1 MTRVILMAATPR
13 DGAGQ
18 AVPVRLQGGG
28 RYPAQFQGE
37 AWLPVL
43 TDWPDLLQALP
54 FDGLTFGGGSAANIG
69 QVRFAL
75 NGGRFAWLTELVWT
89 RAPVTFHI
97 GEDGDDASFTV
108 LWRGRARSLAAD
120 DTGAELTLADPALV
134 LERALLTGRYAGT
147 GGAEGDASVQ
157 GVLKRLAWGQ
167 PNNVGLTLIE
177 KANLIY
183 ASVDQA
189 VVFRGIKQGG
199 LSQTVSGDVASLAAL
214 RAAAI
219 PAGMVATCAALGL
232 VRPAA
237 EPTYPLTADLTIAG
251 PRTPAALA
259 GTLAARAGLAFAAG
273 QIAAFDSFG
282 QEIDLVVSDDLTV
295 RQALDQIFAPLGAW
309 WRLNAAGELEC
320 GRYLDPAA
328 ATVSLPG
335 HLTLS
340 YRRLAT
346 QPPVWRSVIGHD
358 VNWRPL
364 ADGEIAGII
373 RAAEVDGLGALATQD
388 GVDWNTQVGG
398 DGKPQDNATV
408 GAPAGTLVGS
418 IPAEW
423 LHLGASND
431 IIHEDFTSY
440 TDVSEIEPDVW
451 LRRTGSGEI
460 SLSGSALYS
469 GGRALQ
475 CGNNSG
481 DDEVWITTGRSIPY
495 DPDAVYLVT
504 ATVFRQSGNG
514 TVYIGVEGRAL
525 DGVNLV
531 NRFGLNEVSNQHYS
545 AASGVVPPVGQL
557 VTYTGYLKGYSAAPG
572 YSGDIAAPGT
582 VHPDVR
588 RIAPL
593 AVLNY
598 NSVPG
603 VSYLDSITLQRLTDG
618 YAETVVQAAEA
629 TDRLIKIGSDSLIAQ
644 EEKAAFIREVNALLT
659 LADQTIIA
667 ATNVGLGAGNPS
679 ANWASAVTV
688 RKNSLT
694 SLLAGYTTPS
704 LWSDTTGDTN
714 VNAVNLEY
722 AIAEL
727 NSYIAQAQAAI
738 STRASTT
745 ANWSGVN
752 NDTGG
757 KPEDFATND
766 RGVDTRYDNFLP
778 SYYRTNWLQ
787 RWRMEFKLSATIG
800 APSNYGDLHTYAGWQ
815 DDNGGPVIQR
825 YETSSGTYWR
835 RGTNA
840 SGWGA
845 WAKSFDELNRPD
857 FASSDILSGG
867 VALRPGD
874 VRNDAIVLSSDGA
887 LSFNSGFG
895 VFHLGSILISQVP
908 GKISTTQIA
917 DNAITTPLLAANV
930 VTGDKLA
937 ANDLITL
944 TAQIG
949 IGVIQA
955 ANIGS
960 LSASVINAG
969 LLDARRLSLDGAT
982 IEPDASGV
990 LRVKNA
996 GVGTDQLAAGA
1007 LVQPVSINAIGTQ
1020 NLTQNGWA
1028 TAYLSG
1034 SFVQLTVNN
1043 AAAYPG
1049 IVKLD
1054 VTAYLYQSGSGSDEV
1069 TMRVYYSGAN
1079 VGSVGPMDVS
1089 GGSTRLNSIPAT
1101 FMDSV
1106 PANTTRTYF
1115 IEFYSNDQT
1124 VLRQITASAQLFKR
1138 T

>member
-1 MTRVILMAATPR
+1 MRITDARLKTVWGGVAYEQLL
-13 DGAGQ
+13 
-18 AVPVRLQGGG
+18 VR
-28 RYPAQFQGE
+28 PPSISVE
-37 AWLPVL
+37 A
-43 TDWPDLLQALP
+43 P
-54 FDGLTFGGGSAANIG
+54 FDGNFTGGSRTSVDEIELLMPPEFDWLARLDWPETSIRLRLAEDGAADG
-69 QVRFAL
+69 TL
-75 NGGRFAWLTELVWT
+75 LDYGRFVIARISADE
-89 RAPVTFHI
+89 RAVRLI
-97 GEDGDDASFTV
+97 CKD
-108 LWRGRARSLAAD
+108 WQ
-120 DTGAELTLADPALV
+120 AELTRPFLPQYDGSGGLGGEAADTGQYIPIGWGRLRQAPARFINRAQLV
-134 LERALLTGRYAGT
+134 MRFDRGPV
-147 GGAEGDASVQ
+147 GAV
-157 GVLKRLAWGQ
+157 
-167 PNNVGLTLIE
+167 
-177 KANLIY
+177 
-183 ASVDQA
+183 QA
-189 VVFRGIKQGG
+189 VRQRGLLIPIEA
-199 LSQTVSGDVASLAAL
+199 DHADLAAL
-214 RAAAI
+214 TAAVI
-219 PAGMVATCAALGL
+219 TPGQCRTCSALGL
-232 VRPAA
+232 VRFRFAPG
-237 EPTYPLTADLTIAG
+237 EPVTVDYLGSSQGGYVETLPSIAG
-251 PRTPAALA
+251 RVAAAAGLSVNAAALA
-259 GTLAARAGLAFAAG
+259 SLSAALTQPGGYLASDAATPA
-273 QIAAFDSFG
+273 QAFDQLLAGVRAVWAIDWNAELTFG
-282 QEIDLVVSDDLTV
+282 RIGFDDPVDIDEVLSVEVSAG
-295 RQALDQIFAPLGAW
+295 RPPSYEHKLGW
-309 WRLNAAGELEC
+309 
-320 GRYLDPAA
+320 GR
-328 ATVSLPG
+328 
-335 HLTLS
+335 
-340 YRRLAT
+340 
-346 QPPVWRSVIGHD
+346 
-358 VNWRPL
+358 NWRPL
-364 ADGEIAGII
+364 ADGEVAEGIT
-373 RAAEVDGLGALATQD
+373 AADVAGLGALATQD
-388 GVDWNTQVGG
+388 GVDWDSQVGG

-423 LHLGASND
+423 LHLGATND
-431 IIHEDFTSY
+431 IIHEDFTTY

-451 LRRTGSGEI
+451 LRRAGAGEI
-460 SLSGSALYS
+460 GLGNSALFS
-469 GGRALQ
+469 GGRGLQ

-481 DDEVWITTGRSIPY
+481 DDLSWIVCGRSIPY

-514 TVYIGVEGRAL
+514 AVYIGVEGRAL
-525 DGVNLV
+525 DDINLV
-531 NRFGLNEVSNQHYS
+531 NRSGLNEVGDQHYF
-545 AASGVVPPVGQL
+545 AANGVVPPLGQL
-557 VTYTGYLKGYSAAPG
+557 VTYTGYLKGYSATPS

-593 AVLNY
+593 AILNY
-598 NSVPG
+598 GG
-603 VSYLDSITLQRLTDG
+603 VSGITYLGSFTLQRLTDG

-629 TDRLIKIGSDSLIAQ
+629 TDRLIRIGSDSLIAQ
-644 EEKAAFIREVNALLT
+644 EEKASFVREINALLT

-667 ATNVGLGAGNPS
+667 ANNVGLGAGNPA

-688 RKNSLT
+688 RRDSL
-694 SLLAGYTTPS
+694 SALLASYTTPS

-722 AIAEL
+722 AIADL

-757 KPEDFATND
+757 KPEDYATND
-766 RGVDTRYDNFLP
+766 RGADTQNDNFSP
-778 SYYRTNWLQ
+778 NYYRQFFLLRERT
-787 RWRMEFKLSATIG
+787 EFKITSVIG
-800 APSNYGDLHTYAGWQ
+800 APGSSAYGTLYTYASWS
-815 DDNGGPVIQR
+815 DDSGGPVIQR
-825 YETSSGTYWR
+825 FESSSGTYWR

-840 SGWGA
+840 SSWGA

-857 FASSDILSGG
+857 FATNDILSGG

-874 VRNDAIVLSSDGA
+874 VRNNAIVLSSDGT
-887 LSFNSGFG
+887 LSFNTGFG
-895 VFHLGSILISQVP
+895 FVNLGAISISQVP
-908 GKISTTQIA
+908 GKITGTQIEN
-917 DNAITTPLLAANV
+917 NAITTPLLAANV

-937 ANDLITL
+937 ANSIITL
-944 TAQIG
+944 SAQIAV
-949 IGVIQA
+949 GVIQA
-955 ANIGS
+955 ANISS

-990 LRVKNA
+990 LRVRNA

-1054 VTAYLYQSGSGSDEV
+1054 VTAYLYQSGSESDEV

-1101 FMDSV
+1101 FTDPI